1 LIVVVGLDGAYGSD
15 ENSNQSDTVSGT
27 AGEGSFRQGS
37 IHTDANSCEM
47 SKVRPT
53 RSVSF

>member
-1 LIVVVGLDGAYGSD
+1 MIVVVGLDGAYGSD